1 MLVAEKQQY
10 SYYPQYESDGQE
22 PKSRSHLPKR
32 QQKTQIQTEPKAK
45 NKVKPIVML
54 IVIFVFS
61 CITVGRYALINQ
73 NHQNMLDLEK
83 TLNHE
88 KNRQQNLRVELATC
102 GDLKRIEEVARE
114 DLGMD
119 YPTKDQVQVVS
130 LPSDISDEANNKGDI
145 QLAKKTV
152 IEKIKEF
159 ID

>member
-1 MLVAEKQQY
+1 
-10 SYYPQYESDGQE
+10 
-22 PKSRSHLPKR
+22 
-32 QQKTQIQTEPKAK
+32 
-45 NKVKPIVML
+45 
-54 IVIFVFS
+54 
-61 CITVGRYALINQ
+61 
-73 NHQNMLDLEK
+73 
-83 TLNHE
+83 
-88 KNRQQNLRVELATC
+88 
-102 GDLKRIEEVARE
+102 LKRIEEVARE